1 MNCLACCYIRGL
13 GTAVNE
19 KIAFEYCKKAND
31 LDKTNSGSLYLLG
44 YCYLNGIGTEVD
56 KEKAKEMLQKALEL
70 APDFEGVKELLAECE
85 E

>member
-1 MNCLACCYIRGL
+1 MNCLACCYIKGI

-19 KIAFEYCKKAND
+19 KRGFEYCKKAND
-31 LDKTNSGSLYLLG
+31 LDKKNSGLYLLG

-70 APDFEGVKELLAECE
+70 APDFKGVKDLLAECE

>member
-1 MNCLACCYIRGL
+1 MNCLACCYIKGI

-19 KIAFEYCKKAND
+19 KRAFEYCKKAND
-31 LDKTNSGSLYLLG
+31 LDKRNSGLYLLG

-70 APDFEGVKELLAECE
+70 APDFKGAKDLLAECE